1 MPEAL
6 AKTLNDLRREV
17 SATES
22 DLERRNAELFE
33 VEEAYERD
41 KARFSQLQEN
51 VKRRRAFHSEN
62 N

>member
-1 MPEAL
+1 
-6 AKTLNDLRREV
+6 LRREV